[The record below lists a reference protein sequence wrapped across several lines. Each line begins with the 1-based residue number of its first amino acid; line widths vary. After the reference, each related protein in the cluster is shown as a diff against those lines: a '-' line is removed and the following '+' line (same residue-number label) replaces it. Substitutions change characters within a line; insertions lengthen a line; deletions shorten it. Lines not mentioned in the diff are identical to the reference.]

1 MKIDRKKIEQAAS
14 DSNLGYSTSHY
25 DSFIEGVEW
34 TLAQVKNCSIP
45 NVVGR
50 SEQFTP
56 KQLWKMAQK
65 YNADDFIKMV
75 KEIEG

>member
-34 TLAQVKNCSIP
+34 TLAQVKKCSIP
-45 NVVGR
+45 DKHHKVT
-50 SEQFTP
+50 Q
-56 KQLWKMAQK
+56 
-65 YNADDFIKMV
+65 
-75 KEIEG
+75 